1 MIAVLPIDIIRKTD
15 LVEPIFEALGNRIST
30 LVITSFSQLSST
42 GQAVMLDL
50 QDVFRQS
57 IQQEVCRARALLQA
71 RYPSMNIEVDKGLWN
86 EPFEVQKMPNTLGRI
101 VLLLHDSEVETPLQW
116 LRERGLKGNPNLWL
130 LSWRCPLELFKGKKL
145 LEYARIEV
153 RKNNPPF
160 DFKNEESTL
169 KKLLPSHILQ
179 AAGEKHADF
188 GLLCWKFNG
197 ALASSLEKVLRETL
211 NAAPLVITH
220 LLPDIRQ

>member
-1 MIAVLPIDIIRKTD
+1 MIAILPIDIINKTE

-57 IQQEVCRARALLQA
+57 LQQEVCRARTLLQA

-86 EPFEVQKMPNTLGRI
+86 KPIELQKMPNALGRV
-101 VLLLHDSEVETPLQW
+101 VLLLHNIEVDTPLQW

-153 RKNNPPF
+153 RNNQPPF
-160 DFKNEESTL
+160 DFKNEESAL
-169 KKLLPSHILQ
+169 KRMFPSFILQ
-179 AAGEKHADF
+179 AAAEKQADF

-197 ALASSLEKVLRETL
+197 ARASSLEKVLREML
-211 NAAPLVITH
+211 EAAPLVITH